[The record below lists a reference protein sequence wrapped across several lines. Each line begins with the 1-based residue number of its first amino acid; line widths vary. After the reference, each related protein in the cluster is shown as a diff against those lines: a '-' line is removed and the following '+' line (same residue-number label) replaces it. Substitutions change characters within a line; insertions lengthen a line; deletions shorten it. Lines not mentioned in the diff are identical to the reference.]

1 MTSFPSDDG
10 EQVFSLHGQDH
21 SVFETIALMISTY
34 EVVSMT
40 AFSTLGQYRSRAH
53 GIDSWFLDSISG
65 TLDSIRLCLSRGHI
79 SDAYGLL
86 RSVVERTW
94 LHTYLLDRSCQ
105 DDMMVQIETDSP
117 EAFSE
122 SLVKHFG
129 TEDWYD
135 RAIEDWIAG
144 RKPLPALRE
153 IRPSLQMS
161 QHLVDLN
168 ALFPSNEDK
177 EISDRCNDHLHV
189 NFAKFLFSH
198 YDGYRLD
205 KLVPA
210 CNQIEIDL
218 KFVISKHLTHL
229 FFFRQSYMAS
239 DDYVGSLDCGLE
251 PEEGSQYWVAPVVQ
265 EFYDKLVSP
274 KSPGIV
280 DFLRA
285 QTSMEIAELRE
296 RKDN

>member
-1 MTSFPSDDG
+1 MTNIPGDPPEDN
-10 EQVFSLHGQDH
+10 FSLHGHDH

-34 EVVSMT
+34 EVASMT

-65 TLDSIRLCLSRGHI
+65 TLASIRLCLSKGHI

-94 LHTYLLDRSCQ
+94 LHTYLLERSSQ
-105 DDMMVQIETDSP
+105 GDLLVQIETDSP
-117 EAFSE
+117 EAFAE
-122 SLVKHFG
+122 SLVRHFG
-129 TEDWYD
+129 TENWYD
-135 RAIEDWIAG
+135 RAIEDWVVG
-144 RKPLPALRE
+144 RKSLPTLRE
-153 IRPSLQMS
+153 IRPSLQTS
-161 QHLVDLN
+161 QNMVDLN
-168 ALFPSNEDK
+168 ALFPSNVDK

-189 NFAKFLFSH
+189 NFAKFLLSH

-210 CNQIEIDL
+210 CNQIETDL
-218 KFVISKHLTHL
+218 IFVVTKHLTHL
-229 FFFRQSYMAS
+229 FYFRQGYMAS
-239 DDYVGSLDCGLE
+239 DDYVGSLDLGLE

-274 KSPGIV
+274 QSPGIV

-285 QTSMEIAELRE
+285 QTSMELVELRE
-296 RKDN
+296 RSDN